1 MAKLGG
7 TVLLN
12 GTRVRR
18 KVDFVNDTTTY
29 GNKILDLGILQDNFP
44 NGYFNKT
51 GIRGSIPNNSAI
63 YPKRT
68 YLYSSVSPEDAYN
81 NGTLTD
87 TLIENTDWDAD
98 SVNNINTTSTYF
110 FLSPTQVAPA
120 GYYMATTGG
129 DTRTYYTVTGSLGK
143 VTSISTYTP
152 VTHEY
157 EFSLESTTPQVVA
170 ATTTS
175 LFIHLTSSCDD
186 NVLLLSTGNISW
198 VGSLDLSVGSI
209 VQTGSQSIGV
219 QFTFPENT
227 DVSASK
233 GATITFTQP
242 DSGNTVTCVINQQA
256 AVDYVFEAYTP
267 VPPVSVTAESTS
279 SLLIIR
285 STGGG
290 SVITPAASD
299 VSIGYN
305 TMGASVGN
313 IFLSGNFVV
322 VTINYTANTTTS
334 PRSCTVYITQPQS
347 GKQLTYVI
355 SQAAAQAEDTYEF
368 SVSPAGAMFIL
379 HSSTSFQILVTSKK
393 NGAAWP
399 VSEDDV
405 SIGISLMRIICGG
418 VDYQGDGVYS
428 FSFSCQANGSMLQR
442 TATLTFTQPGS
453 QLTAETSVK
462 QAASP
467 IHPSD
472 PDLPIIEV

>member
-152 VTHEY
+152 VTH
-157 EFSLESTTPQVVA
+157 
-170 ATTTS
+170 
-175 LFIHLTSSCDD
+175 D
-186 NVLLLSTGNISW
+186 
-198 VGSLDLSVGSI
+198 
-209 VQTGSQSIGV
+209 
-219 QFTFPENT
+219 
-227 DVSASK
+227 
-233 GATITFTQP
+233 
-242 DSGNTVTCVINQQA
+242 
-256 AVDYVFEAYTP
+256 
-267 VPPVSVTAESTS
+267 
-279 SLLIIR
+279 
-285 STGGG
+285 
-290 SVITPAASD
+290 
-299 VSIGYN
+299 
-305 TMGASVGN
+305 
-313 IFLSGNFVV
+313 
-322 VTINYTANTTTS
+322 
-334 PRSCTVYITQPQS
+334 
-347 GKQLTYVI
+347 
-355 SQAAAQAEDTYEF
+355 YEF
-368 SVSPAGAMFIL
+368 SVSPARTMFIL

-405 SIGISLMRIICGG
+405 SIGRNLMQITCGG

-428 FSFSCQANGSMLQR
+428 FSFSCRANVSTSQR

-453 QLTAETSVK
+453 QLTAETSVE

>member
-152 VTHEY
+152 V
-157 EFSLESTTPQVVA
+157 
-170 ATTTS
+170 
-175 LFIHLTSSCDD
+175 
-186 NVLLLSTGNISW
+186 
-198 VGSLDLSVGSI
+198 
-209 VQTGSQSIGV
+209 
-219 QFTFPENT
+219 
-227 DVSASK
+227 
-233 GATITFTQP
+233 
-242 DSGNTVTCVINQQA
+242 
-256 AVDYVFEAYTP
+256 VDYVFEAYTP

-322 VTINYTANTTTS
+322 VTINYTANTTASPRSCTVYITQPQSGKQLTYVINQAAIDYVFEAYTPVPPVSVTAESTSSLLLIRSTGDGSVITPAASDINIGYNTMGASVGNIFLSGNFVVVTIKYTANTTTS

-355 SQAAAQAEDTYEF
+355 NQAAAQAEDTY
-368 SVSPAGAMFIL
+368 
-379 HSSTSFQILVTSKK
+379 
-393 NGAAWP
+393 
-399 VSEDDV
+399 
-405 SIGISLMRIICGG
+405 
-418 VDYQGDGVYS
+418 
-428 FSFSCQANGSMLQR
+428 
-442 TATLTFTQPGS
+442 
-453 QLTAETSVK
+453 
-462 QAASP
+462 
-467 IHPSD
+467 
-472 PDLPIIEV
+472 IEV